1 MTTTSRGRAV
11 SFALWVLA
19 SPSVVMGQDPTL
31 VDSAVAD
38 STVETLQEVPEA
50 ISDARSVADETI
62 RGTLQAIFDRVP
74 SLDGVDV
81 VVEAGVV
88 RLQGVVLE
96 DATRERAAE
105 LAEGQDGV
113 LWVENQIALDAS
125 LSRQLQP
132 TWDRLQTRGYD
143 LVARL
148 PLLVVALLIVV
159 LSLWVGKLLGRWGGP
174 SWFEVRNPFLR
185 HLIGRAIQT
194 AVVLAGLLVAL
205 DLMEA
210 TALVGAVAGTAGLAG
225 LAIGFAFK
233 DIVENYLAGLL
244 LAVQQPFEKND
255 HVVVDGHEGKIVR
268 MTPRETILM
277 TLDGNHVRVPNGVVF
292 RSPMLN
298 YSRNP
303 KRRFT
308 FDAGVG
314 PVDDLSLARRAGVE
328 ILTQM
333 DGVLDD
339 PAPEALVVNLGDS
352 WVTVRFMGWVDQR
365 EAEFGR
371 VRSEAIR
378 LVKRRLESAGISLP
392 SPEYIVRLSG
402 DGAVAGAPSDLPA
415 PAEVQ
420 PPAPFDATDVRQEQ
434 EDVSKDD
441 AVDRQI
447 EAERRESGEEDLL
460 AGEKPAQATPN

>member
-1 MTTTSRGRAV
+1 
-11 SFALWVLA
+11 
-19 SPSVVMGQDPTL
+19 MGA
-31 VDSAVAD
+31 DSAVQVTQQA
-38 STVETLQEVPEA
+38 PEA

-74 SLDGVDV
+74 SLDEVTV
-81 VVEAGVV
+81 SVEAGVV
-88 RLQGVVLE
+88 RLRGVVLE
-96 DATRERAAE
+96 DATRERAEE
-105 LAEGQDGV
+105 LAGGQDGV
-113 LWVENQIALDAS
+113 LWVENEIGLDGS
-125 LSRQLQP
+125 LSRQLEP
-132 TWDRLQTRGYD
+132 TWERLRSRGYD
-143 LVARL
+143 FVARL
-148 PLLVVALLIVV
+148 PLLAVALLIVFV
-159 LSLWVGKLLGRWGGP
+159 SLWVGKRLGQWGGP
-174 SWFEVRNPFLR
+174 SWFQTRNPFLR
-185 HLIGRAIQT
+185 TLIGRAIQS
-194 AVVLAGLLVAL
+194 AVVLAGLLIAL

-244 LAVQQPFEKND
+244 LAFQQPFDKND

-328 ILTQM
+328 ILGEM

-365 EAEFGR
+365 ETEFSR

-378 LVKRRLESAGISLP
+378 LVKRRLESAGVSLP
-392 SPEYIVRLSG
+392 SPEYLVRLAG
-402 DGAVAGAPSDLPA
+402 VGAGSDAVPDLAEGPPTLAEAGQLPS
-415 PAEVQ
+415 
-420 PPAPFDATDVRQEQ
+420 FDAADVRSEQ
-434 EDVSKDD
+434 DDVSKDD

-447 EAERRESGEEDLL
+447 EEERRGSGEEDLL
-460 AGEKPAQATPN
+460 EGGGAGARTAG